1 MYSCHANQSRDHTR
15 ICSARGGAAVRDYH
29 QKSAEQASVGNRRN
43 RLSAKLQSGP
53 IVPQGRCVILNH
65 PTVPDEWLL
74 GSYPWTQFPV
84 VFWTYSGVLVQVPF
98 TGQEQIRVGLTRRV
112 WLSSC
117 CAGENPCI
125 GEPFLQKELVTP
137 PSQLSLTVGNAV
149 LFTPFGGHLPK
160 FDLLEP
166 IPVVPQI
173 VFGE

>member
-1 MYSCHANQSRDHTR
+1 MKRARAKIALACDGIFVWLSGYADERADGKCNDRSGHDLPGPRRRREKMYSCHANQSRDHTR

-112 WLSSC
+112 SLLLHLS
-117 CAGENPCI
+117 
-125 GEPFLQKELVTP
+125 
-137 PSQLSLTVGNAV
+137 
-149 LFTPFGGHLPK
+149 
-160 FDLLEP
+160 
-166 IPVVPQI
+166 
-173 VFGE
+173 